1 MLSGILPLVAHWQGG
16 CHDDDDGDDDEGD
29 YDDDDDDASDGCDND
44 L

>member
-16 CHDDDDGDDDEGD
+16 CHDDDDSDDCDDGDG
-29 YDDDDDDASDGCDND
+29 DDDDASDGSDND

>member
-16 CHDDDDGDDDEGD
+16 CHDDDDGD

>member
-16 CHDDDDGDDDEGD
+16 CHDDDDGDDDG
-29 YDDDDDDASDGCDND
+29 DDDASDDCDND